1 MQRSVFV
8 ASLAG
13 TVLVPRLA
21 GAQESSVR
29 LKGTVAA
36 VDGSTLVVATGT
48 GSARIALDEKLRVV
62 LEEPADLA
70 KIVPGDFIGSGA
82 VPQPDGT
89 MRAVEVHVFAE
100 SMRGSGEGFHPWT
113 GAPNGTMTNATV
125 REVAAAT
132 VDSVSGRL
140 LALKYNGGEQRL
152 FVPPDAP
159 VVRFSPGDRS
169 ALVTGAHVSVNA
181 AKHADGT
188 LSAAGVTVGK
198 NGYIPPV

>member
-8 ASLAG
+8 ASLTG
-13 TVLVPRLA
+13 TVLAPGLVR
-21 GAQESSVR
+21 AQESSVR
-29 LKGTVAA
+29 LKGTVTA
-36 VDGSTLVVATGT
+36 VDGSTLVVSTGT
-48 GSARIALDEKLRVV
+48 GTARIAIDEKLRVV

-70 KIVPGDFIGSGA
+70 KIAPGDFIGSGA

-100 SMRGSGEGFHPWT
+100 SMRGTGEGFRPWT

-125 REVAAAT
+125 REVAATT

-152 FVPPDAP
+152 FVPPDTP
-159 VVRFSPGDRS
+159 VVRFTPGDRS

-181 AKHADGT
+181 TKHADGT

-198 NGYIPPV
+198 SGYIPPV